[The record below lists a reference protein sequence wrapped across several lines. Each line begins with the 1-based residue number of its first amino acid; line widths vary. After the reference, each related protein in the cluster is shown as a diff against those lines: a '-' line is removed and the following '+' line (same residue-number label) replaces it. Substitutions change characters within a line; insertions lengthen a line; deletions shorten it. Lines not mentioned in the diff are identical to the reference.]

1 MISAIVLKSQEFL
14 LLEFLL
20 GAVILGVLFTLM
32 LLPFEQNILTN
43 NFWLCDWDPQISK
56 ICHQTYNMRNS

>member
-1 MISAIVLKSQEFL
+1 MISAIVLKSAGFL

-20 GAVILGVLFTLM
+20 GAVILGVLLTLV

-43 NFWLCDWDPQISK
+43 NFWLCDWNLQHEELLMIK
-56 ICHQTYNMRNS
+56 W